1 MRTLLAALMLLSFA
15 VPHAQAAEVRN
26 YFSPQRDG
34 ERIAACLSDGA
45 CGKAA
50 ADAFCQAE
58 GYDEAM
64 LFQRE
69 RSTSARLIDSDRVCD
84 GDCTSFRQVKC
95 FTERSDLQ
103 TGKTTL

>member
-1 MRTLLAALMLLSFA
+1 MRTLFASLLMLSLMA
-15 VPHAQAAEVRN
+15 PAQAAEVRN
-26 YFSPQRDG
+26 YFAPQVDG
-34 ERIAACLSDGA
+34 ERVAACLSDGA

-58 GYDEAM
+58 GYDKAM

-69 RSTSARLIDSDRVCD
+69 KAASARLIDSDKVCD
-84 GDCTSFRQVKC
+84 GDCTTFRQVKC

-103 TGKTTL
+103 ASNVAL